1 MDYSKSIQE
10 IRAVARAGAVI
21 LQARINQRVYVT
33 DRPIDSTSCIDSIN
47 EMDLGLD

>member
-21 LQARINQRVYVT
+21 LQARINV
-33 DRPIDSTSCIDSIN
+33 CN
-47 EMDLGLD
+47 